1 MTQKQKNN
9 IKAPYP
15 KPGPVGGK
23 LIRQVIRLLRQFHFE
38 LPLDSHILIAISGG
52 ADSTALA
59 LLFSKYGRRVV
70 NPSRLQLLHINH
82 GWRGSD
88 SDADER
94 FVEDLGKKLHLP
106 VQVKKLAGPP
116 TQRGESWEN
125 EARKA
130 RKHLF
135 SDKASEQ
142 NALIFS
148 AHHADDLAET
158 LLWRLLTGSAE
169 THGGGIS
176 VHHGVEMRP
185 FLTIRKKDL
194 IAFLKEEGQDWREDS
209 TNHEGRFLRSKMRQ
223 DLMPVI
229 ERIFPKSVDH
239 LIKIALKAQVTDS
252 PSEKT
257 QDLSDFTDGIGR
269 EALFGILGGVGIR
282 LRRSHLQWISDQMK
296 IHEPWSGEIHLPHGW
311 KLVGEYQRILQKNSL
326 KNEAKWVER
335 WLLQREQ
342 SVDLKR
348 KTP

>member
-1 MTQKQKNN
+1 MSEKQKKNSEVR
-9 IKAPYP
+9 YP

-23 LIRQVIRLLRQFHFE
+23 LIRQVISLLRQFQFE
-38 LPLDSHILIAISGG
+38 LPLHSHILSAISGG
-52 ADSTALA
+52 VDSTALA
-59 LLFSKYGRRVV
+59 LLLSKYGRRIVD
-70 NPSRLQLLHINH
+70 PSKLQLLHINH
-82 GWRGSD
+82 GWRGAA
-88 SDADER
+88 SDADEK

-106 VQVKKLAGPP
+106 VQVKRLAGPP

-130 RKHLF
+130 RKSFF
-135 SDKASEQ
+135 SDEAARQ

-158 LLWRLLTGSAE
+158 LLWRLLTGSAG

-176 VHHGVEMRP
+176 IRHGVEVRP

-223 DLMPVI
+223 DLMPII
-229 ERIFPKSVDH
+229 EELFPKSVDH
-239 LIKIALKAQVTDS
+239 LVKMAIKAQITGS
-252 PSEKT
+252 PSKNT
-257 QDLSDFTDGIGR
+257 QDLNDFTDGVGR

-282 LRRSHLQWISDQMK
+282 LRRSHLQWILDQMK
-296 IHEPWSGEIHLPHGW
+296 VTEPWSGQIDLPHGW
-311 KLVGEYQRILQKNSL
+311 KLVGECQRIRHKNNR
-326 KNEAKWVER
+326 KNEAKRVER